1 MMAFPKKLPRPD
13 PSSYCHKLQQQQIIL
28 QDDLEKKTEVSN
40 GSPASLTSMTS
51 KRKQHRPS
59 LRDFPS
65 AVARL
70 VKNRILLYRTASSVL
85 HILPIA
91 GLYTFLPKYLES
103 QFQLTAAEANMIS
116 GIAGILVMGA
126 GIFASGI
133 FMRKFKPS
141 SRFVAA
147 WIAIAALLYAAGMVV
162 LMFLG
167 CPMNDVVGVSRVH
180 ESDSLFST
188 TASPIDN
195 DCSFSCSCPI
205 GEYSPIC
212 TSEGKTFISPC
223 LAGCSS
229 VATVNLTVSFM
240 NYSYNVP
247 CLISVID
254 FFYHSTRLVT
264 VSVCLQESR
273 L

>member
-1 MMAFPKKLPRPD
+1 MAFPKKLPRPD
-13 PSSYCHKLQQQQIIL
+13 PSSYCHKLQQQQHQQMIL
-28 QDDLEKKTEVSN
+28 HDDLEKKVETPS
-40 GSPASLTSMTS
+40 SPCKTSS
-51 KRKQHRPS
+51 QRPS
-59 LRDFPS
+59 LKDFPS

-70 VKNRILLYRTASSVL
+70 LSNRILLYRTASSVL

-103 QFQLTAAEANMIS
+103 QFQLTAAKANMIS

-167 CPMNDVVGVSRVH
+167 CPMNSVIGVSNPGSQSIKTEV
-180 ESDSLFST
+180 T
-188 TASPIDN
+188 CVT
-195 DCSFSCSCPI
+195 SCSCPE

-212 TSEGKTFISPC
+212 TSQGDTFISPC

-229 VATVNLTVSFM
+229 VTTVNLTVSSNLWIGVLPQMF
-240 NYSYNVP
+240 
-247 CLISVID
+247 
-254 FFYHSTRLVT
+254 
-264 VSVCLQESR
+264 
-273 L
+273 